1 MLTTLILGLFYTYRC
16 FLFKLYNIRENAMQQ
31 KNNTFRY
38 LALIFLRAFDK
49 KALPHSGRS

>member
-38 LALIFLRAFDK
+38 LALIFFTGL
-49 KALPHSGRS
+49 